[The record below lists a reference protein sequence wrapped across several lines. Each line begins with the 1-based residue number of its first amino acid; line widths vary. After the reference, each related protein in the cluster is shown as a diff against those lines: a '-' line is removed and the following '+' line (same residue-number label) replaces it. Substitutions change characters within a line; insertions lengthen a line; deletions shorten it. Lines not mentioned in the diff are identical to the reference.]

1 LLGDSEVLML
11 EKRFPLSVPSVLAI
25 LLFVAVSG
33 MSPASS
39 AAPRVPGPP
48 PATGELEGYVRA
60 VDGNTVDARLDG
72 RRVGIEIIGIKAAR
86 GNTPC
91 GRQATAYL
99 QSLIED
105 GVTIEAE
112 TGIAHKKYWGMYH
125 LQTLDGRSI
134 ADEMVAAGYARSTGQ
149 GKRRLGLSDLEQQA
163 RAAGRGCWKGGG
175 AP

>member
-1 LLGDSEVLML
+1 ML

-72 RRVGIEIIGIKAAR
+72 RRVGIEIIGIRAAR
-86 GNTPC
+86 ANTPC
-91 GRQATAYL
+91 GRAATAYL
-99 QSLIED
+99 QSLIDD

-125 LQTLDGRSI
+125 LQTARLFVVDNAYLPIHVAPHRS
-134 ADEMVAAGYARSTGQ
+134 ETTVVQVWHAAGALN
-149 GKRRLGLSDLEQQA
+149 RR
-163 RAAGRGCWKGGG
+163 
-175 AP
+175 APPRNER